1 MKFSHTFAVCAY
13 KESPFLE
20 SCILSLLGQSLKTK
34 IIICTSTPN
43 AYIKRLADT
52 YQIPL
57 FIRNGKSGIREDWNF
72 AYHCAGT
79 DYVTVAHQDDVYHL
93 DYTKELAK
101 LIKKR
106 GSRFSMA
113 YTGYRP
119 LKNGAAATDIN
130 CKIRALLRFPMKFR
144 CFAGSRFCRKATLA
158 FGNSICCPSVLYN
171 KKLLGETLFTSDMEY
186 NIDWDTFLKLAEYDA
201 PFLYT
206 DRTLTYYRIH
216 DGATSK
222 AFIDNRKRK
231 KEDTAMFRKFWSEA
245 VVKIIMK
252 FYIKAYDTYG

>member
-1 MKFSHTFAVCAY
+1 MIPKLYIVIPCYNEEEVLAET
-13 KESPFLE
+13 
-20 SCILSLLGQSLKTK
+20 
-34 IIICTSTPN
+34 
-43 AYIKRLADT
+43 IKRLTRKMDGLE
-52 YQIPL
+52 QFREVNL
-57 FIRNGKSGIREDWNF
+57 FLRGIVPMIGFRT
-72 AYHCAGT
+72 A
-79 DYVTVAHQDDVYHL
+79 TVAHQDDDYHL

-201 PFLYT
+201 L
-206 DRTLTYYRIH
+206 
-216 DGATSK
+216 K
-222 AFIDNRKRK
+222 
-231 KEDTAMFRKFWSEA
+231 
-245 VVKIIMK
+245 
-252 FYIKAYDTYG
+252 